1 MRALVQETTQVFNLP
16 AGVGPEA
23 PVGVV
28 LSQKDVRPRL
38 EGYEGSLR
46 GPALSAQLA
55 DRAQYVFMI
64 RPTATTSAAAVAAL
78 ANLQAFLSIRPFP
91 LLGGDTYIDPTA
103 GVPTTNFAYMETDVS
118 GQLLLFKGRLSIT
131 VQDWGVNTAILRI
144 LNWGAAD
151 LSVLVSTQIY
161 ADVRVPQ
168 WEREREG
175 LEEA

>member
-1 MRALVQETTQVFNLP
+1 MRALVHETTQSFNFP
-16 AGVGPEA
+16 AIVRET
-23 PVGVV
+23 VSVS
-28 LSQKDVRPRL
+28 LNQKDIRPRL
-38 EGYEGSLR
+38 EGYEGALR

-55 DRAQYVFMI
+55 DRAQFVFII
-64 RPTATTSAAAVAAL
+64 RPKAATGAAAVAAL
-78 ANLQAFLSIRPFP
+78 TNLQAFLSIHPLP
-91 LLGGDTYIDPTA
+91 LLGGDVNDA
-103 GVPTTNFAYMETDVS
+103 GTTSYPYMETDVS

-131 VQDWGVNTAILRI
+131 VQDWGVSTATLRI

-151 LSVLVSTQIY
+151 TAALVTTQIY

>member
-1 MRALVQETTQVFNLP
+1 MRALVQETTQNFVFP

-23 PVGVV
+23 PASVV
-28 LSQKDVRPRL
+28 LGQKDVRPRL
-38 EGYEGSLR
+38 EGYEGALR

-55 DRAQYVFMI
+55 DRAQLVFII
-64 RPTATTSAAAVAAL
+64 RPVAATGAAAVAAIS
-78 ANLQAFLSIRPFP
+78 NLQAFLSIRPMP
-91 LLGGDTYIDPTA
+91 LLGGDTDVA
-103 GVPTTNFAYMETDVS
+103 GNTQYAYMETDVS

-131 VQDWGVNTAILRI
+131 VQDWGVSTATLRI
-144 LNWGAAD
+144 LNWGAAN
-151 LSVLVSTQIY
+151 LTALVTTQIY

>member
-1 MRALVQETTQVFNLP
+1 MRALVHETTQNFVFP
-16 AGVGPEA
+16 AGVGPEV
-23 PVGVV
+23 PLDVT

-38 EGYEGSLR
+38 EGYEGVLR

-55 DRAQYVFMI
+55 DRAQLVFII
-64 RPTATTSAAAVAAL
+64 RPLAASGAAALTAL
-78 ANLQAFLSIRPFP
+78 TNLQAFLSIHPFP
-91 LLGGDTYIDPTA
+91 LLGGDVNA
-103 GVPTTNFAYMETDVS
+103 LGTTSYAYTETDVS

-131 VQDWGVNTAILRI
+131 VQDWGVSTATLRI

-151 LSVLVSTQIY
+151 LTALVTTQIY